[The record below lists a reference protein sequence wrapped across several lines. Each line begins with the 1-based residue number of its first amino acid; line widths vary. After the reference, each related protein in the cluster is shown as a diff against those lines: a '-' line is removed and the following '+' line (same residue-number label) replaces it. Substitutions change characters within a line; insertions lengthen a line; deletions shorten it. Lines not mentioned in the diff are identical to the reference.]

1 VQDPSLLC
9 IGAALKKFSART
21 KKVIATPGART
32 GLYVERV
39 DTPPQCYPHGG
50 QPQANSMQPY
60 LCPCVDDWSA
70 TTPLRDGDE
79 ILTSK
84 QTVTIVF
91 DYGLPS
97 ITLPSPRGFTR
108 RMIVA
113 EICSTLQ
120 KAEFRSGDR
129 FLERIER
136 DNGLVAFRLG
146 S

>member
-1 VQDPSLLC
+1 LRGRL
-9 IGAALKKFSART
+9 
-21 KKVIATPGART
+21 
-32 GLYVERV
+32 ERH
-39 DTPPQCYPHGG
+39 D
-50 QPQANSMQPY
+50 
-60 LCPCVDDWSA
+60 
-70 TTPLRDGDE
+70 PLRDGDE